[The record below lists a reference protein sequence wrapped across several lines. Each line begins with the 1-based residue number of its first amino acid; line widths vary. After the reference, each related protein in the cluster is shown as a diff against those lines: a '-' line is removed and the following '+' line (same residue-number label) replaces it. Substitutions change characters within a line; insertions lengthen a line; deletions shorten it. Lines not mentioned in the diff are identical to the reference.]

1 MVETETFTSEN
12 KSGLS
17 IGNATDIENLQGIIL

>member
-1 MVETETFTSEN
+1 MMETETFTSEN

-17 IGNATDIENLQGIIL
+17 IENATDIENLQGIIL